1 MSKLLDL
8 KCKLEVIRELMIEF
22 GYSASLGNVEQALYN
37 DLCHVIDEE
46 D

>member
-8 KCKLEVIRELMIEF
+8 KCKLEVIRELMVVF
-22 GYSASLGNVEQALYN
+22 GYSASLGDVEQALHN
-37 DLCHVIDEE
+37 DLCHLIDEE